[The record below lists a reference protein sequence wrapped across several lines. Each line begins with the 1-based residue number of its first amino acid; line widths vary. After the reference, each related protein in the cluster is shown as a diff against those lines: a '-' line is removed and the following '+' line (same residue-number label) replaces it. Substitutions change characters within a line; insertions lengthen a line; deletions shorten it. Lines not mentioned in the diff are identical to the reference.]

1 MGAGGAH
8 GFGITVWL
16 LVILQTSACASDPVF
31 EDGRYRHRRHHYS
44 IAAPVGEGSAW
55 RRIEV
60 EGAVLAFQGRGGAT
74 MSLLERCG
82 RSSTDPRI
90 LARQLLSGLEG
101 RTLVEEGPLG
111 EDGAQ
116 GWIQRVEAT
125 ASGKVVRLKTVTRVS
140 GECSYDWIL
149 VAPGGLEGMEPV
161 FDRWWMSFR
170 SSADGAEGGGSD

>member
-44 IAAPVGEGSAW
+44 IAAPAGEDPAW
-55 RRIEV
+55 QRVEV
-60 EGAVLAFQGRGGAT
+60 EGAVLAFQGPGGAT

-82 RSSTDPRI
+82 RSSADPRI
-90 LARQLLSGLEG
+90 LARQLLIGLEG
-101 RTLVEEGPLG
+101 RALVAEGPIG
-111 EDGAQ
+111 EGEGGAE

-125 ASGKVVRLKTVTRVS
+125 AGGKVVRLKTVTRVS
-140 GECSYDWIL
+140 GACSYDWIL
-149 VAPGGLEGMEPV
+149 VSPGEIEGLEAV
-161 FDRWWMSFR
+161 FDGWWMSFR
-170 SSADGAEGGGSD
+170 SSAAGGDE